1 MSVNPSPAS
10 PADRPRIAVTM
21 GDPAGVGPELCL
33 QLLANDELAQLAT
46 AVVFGDARLL
56 DRVAMRLRLMPPE
69 RVVTFAEW
77 SADPAQITRPTVVD
91 LQQLDSAA
99 IEPGQISAVG
109 GAASYRYLEQA
120 IQAALARQ
128 VAAICTAPIHKEALH
143 AAGIQHPGH
152 TEILAELTGAERV
165 VMMLTSETITCALVT
180 AHVGLAEVPDLLSVE
195 RIVTTIELTHAAMHQ
210 LRGRE
215 PRLVVCGLN
224 PHAGE
229 HGLFGEQ
236 EEERLIQPAIDAARQ
251 RGMLIEGPL
260 PPDTAFL
267 PARRATTDAYICMYH
282 DQGLIPLKMLAFDE
296 GINITLGLP
305 IVRTSVDHG
314 TAYDIAWQGKASANS
329 LFSAFRLAARL
340 GADR

>member
-1 MSVNPSPAS
+1 
-10 PADRPRIAVTM
+10 
-21 GDPAGVGPELCL
+21 
-33 QLLANDELAQLAT
+33 
-46 AVVFGDARLL
+46 
-56 DRVAMRLRLMPPE
+56 
-69 RVVTFAEW
+69 
-77 SADPAQITRPTVVD
+77 VD
-91 LQQLDSAA
+91 LQQLDAA
-99 IEPGQISAVG
+99 TIEPGQISAAS

-120 IQAALARQ
+120 IHAALAQQ

-165 VMMLTSETITCALVT
+165 VMMLTSDAITCALVT
-180 AHVGLAEVPDLLSVE
+180 AHVGLAEVPGLLSVE
-195 RIVTTIELTHAAMHQ
+195 RVATTIELTHAAMLQ

-229 HGLFGEQ
+229 HGLFGH
-236 EEERLIQPAIDAARQ
+236 EEERLIQPAIDAARE
-251 RGMLIEGPL
+251 RGVVIEGPL

-267 PARRATTDAYICMYH
+267 PARRDTTDAYICMYH

-314 TAYDIAWQGKASANS
+314 TAYDIAWQGTASANS

-340 GADR
+340 GASR